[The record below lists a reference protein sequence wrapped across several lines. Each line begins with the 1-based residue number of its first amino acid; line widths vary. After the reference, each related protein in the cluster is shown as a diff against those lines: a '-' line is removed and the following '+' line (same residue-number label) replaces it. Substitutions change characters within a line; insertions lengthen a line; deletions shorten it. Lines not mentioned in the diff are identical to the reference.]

1 LVTPVTVAELSQEAQ
16 VTIKYEIPERCLLA
30 QAAIYVAR
38 GDVPIPDEIYLASP
52 AQSVGWSDQL
62 IWALRAG
69 RLHARGNLFRGL
81 YFERNG
87 SLRLLSLEIEDA
99 AIRPEFWSRELID
112 LPISSIRADVNTVCS
127 NYGVSGDFEFG
138 LTEEEEDED
147 PDVCFV
153 FSQIT
158 VATKDLFELFP
169 TQHTPS
175 KSPLIVNKDHVANV
189 GASGGRLIS
198 QTQSARGRPP
208 EYNWIGVRTELA
220 AYVSKHGPMR
230 KHVELMQKCA
240 DFATDQ
246 HPEGK
251 TPNDATIRA
260 AIKKHAL
267 DIAAGL
273 TPGK

>member
-1 LVTPVTVAELSQEAQ
+1 LGHPVTVAELSQEAQ
-16 VTIKYEIPERCLLA
+16 VSIKYEIPERCLLA

-112 LPISSIRADVNTVCS
+112 LPISSMRADVDTVCS
-127 NYGVSGDFEFG
+127 NCGVSGEFEFG
-138 LTEEEEDED
+138 LTQEEEDDD

-158 VATKDLFELFP
+158 VATKNLFELFQ

-175 KSPLIVNKDHVANV
+175 KSPLIVNKNHVANV
-189 GASGGRLIS
+189 VASGSPLAIADGTKFEQQRL
-198 QTQSARGRPP
+198 RRRRPTFEKVKKILETLYP
-208 EYNWIGVRTELA
+208 SGVPDQIDLTNQDLYGA
-220 AYVSKHGPMR
+220 VVAKA
-230 KHVELMQKCA
+230 KA
-240 DFATDQ
+240 DNT
-246 HPEGK
+246 
-251 TPNDATIRA
+251 DATFGIDTVLRA
-260 AIKKHAL
+260 A
-267 DIAAGL
+267 GRRRS
-273 TPGK
+273 